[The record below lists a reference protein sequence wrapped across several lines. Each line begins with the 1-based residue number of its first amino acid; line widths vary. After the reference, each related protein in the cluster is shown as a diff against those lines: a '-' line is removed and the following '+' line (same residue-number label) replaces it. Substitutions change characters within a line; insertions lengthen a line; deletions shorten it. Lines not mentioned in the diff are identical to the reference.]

1 MFPSLCPSQALAPLP
16 DLGDKQS
23 SPVFQKT
30 VAAQV
35 QVDLAP
41 GRSGFWESLLLGKE
55 PLRHPSRSFPFRAPV
70 SSLLPP
76 STNSCH
82 GTPASWPLTLGP
94 ESADGVKSLASEA
107 PH

>member
-1 MFPSLCPSQALAPLP
+1 MKMFPSLCPSQALAPLP

-41 GRSGFWESLLLGKE
+41 GRSGLWESLLLGKE
-55 PLRHPSRSFPFRAPV
+55 PLRHPSVPSPSGHLCLLSFPRQPTLV
-70 SSLLPP
+70 MEHQL
-76 STNSCH
+76 
-82 GTPASWPLTLGP
+82 LGP
-94 ESADGVKSLASEA
+94 
-107 PH
+107 